1 MSRRSLVLGLALMAF
16 AAFFAL
22 LAFALARSGGQPAGR
37 LVNDSFGEV
46 NIEEREAPDFT
57 LELLDGGELTL
68 SDLRGSVVVVDF
80 WASWCGPCR
89 LEAPR
94 LKQVYEEYRD
104 LGVEFVGVGIW
115 ERAAGAE
122 AFIEEFGVPYPT
134 GLDIP
139 GAILIEY
146 GVSGI
151 PEKYFI
157 DPQGRVAAK
166 FIGPTSLDDLRAA
179 LDRILAGRG

>member
-1 MSRRSLVLGLALMAF
+1 MLGLALMAF

-22 LAFALARSGGQPAGR
+22 LALTLARSGGQPAGR
-37 LVNDSFGEV
+37 GVNDVFGEV

-57 LELLDGGELTL
+57 LELLDGSALTL
-68 SDLRGSVVVVDF
+68 SDLQGSVVVVDF

-89 LEAPR
+89 LEAPH

-115 ERAAGAE
+115 DRSAGAE
-122 AFIEEFGVPYPT
+122 AFVDEFDVPYPT

-139 GAILIEY
+139 GAILVEY

-157 DPQGRVAAK
+157 DPEGRVAAK

-179 LDRILAGRG
+179 LDRILAGQG